1 MRRLAI
7 ATAILLFI
15 GFVPLSSEHDSLR
28 VGSKKFTESVVVGEC
43 IRVLIEDTGADAFHF
58 RELGGTK
65 LVFQSLVNGEIDV
78 YPEYTGTIREE
89 ILAGESVQSL
99 DDMRAALRARGVEMS
114 VSLGFNNTYALAMVR
129 PRAQE
134 LGITRISDL
143 SRHPNLVFGFSNEF
157 MDREDGWPNL
167 QRHYDIQPNNVSGL
181 DHDLAYRQ
189 LKLGAIDVIDA
200 YSTDAKIQVHDLV
213 LLEDDREYFP
223 RYDAVLLYRS
233 DLKSSNT
240 SVVDSILRLA
250 GLIDENAMTEMNARV
265 EVDGVPESR
274 AAADF
279 VQRQLGVTSE
289 VKSESRTRRIMNRTL
304 EHLELVRKSLI
315 PAILLAI
322 PLGIIA
328 VKTPRIEG
336 LVLGFVSVIQ
346 TIPALALLVI
356 LMPLMAYFGLSSI
369 GLGSSTAVTA
379 LLLYSLLPIVRN
391 THSGLRSIAPSHQEA
406 AHALGLPPYYRLIHI
421 ELPLATPSILAGI
434 KTAAV
439 MNVGF
444 ATLGALIG
452 AGGYGQ
458 PIVTGIRLNDT
469 ATILEGAIPAA
480 ALALGVQFGF
490 ELAERLWLPHAK

>member
-1 MRRLAI
+1 M
-7 ATAILLFI
+7 
-15 GFVPLSSEHDSLR
+15 
-28 VGSKKFTESVVVGEC
+28 
-43 IRVLIEDTGADAFHF
+43 
-58 RELGGTK
+58 
-65 LVFQSLVNGEIDV
+65 
-78 YPEYTGTIREE
+78 
-89 ILAGESVQSL
+89 
-99 DDMRAALRARGVEMS
+99 
-114 VSLGFNNTYALAMVR
+114 
-129 PRAQE
+129 
-134 LGITRISDL
+134 
-143 SRHPNLVFGFSNEF
+143 
-157 MDREDGWPNL
+157 
-167 QRHYDIQPNNVSGL
+167 
-181 DHDLAYRQ
+181 
-189 LKLGAIDVIDA
+189 GAIDVIDA
-200 YSTDAKIQVHDLV
+200 YSTDAKIQVHGLI

-233 DLKSSNT
+233 DLQSRNPL
-240 SVVDSILRLA
+240 VVDSILRLA
-250 GLIDENAMTEMNARV
+250 DSIDENAMTEMNARV

-279 VQRQLGVTSE
+279 VQRKLGATSE
-289 VKSESRTRRIMNRTL
+289 VQSDSRTGRIVDRTL

-322 PLGIIA
+322 PLGILA
-328 VKTPRIEG
+328 VKLRRMEG
-336 LVLGFVSVIQ
+336 LVLGVVSVIQ

-356 LMPLMAYFGLSSI
+356 LMPLMAYLGLSSI

-391 THSGLRSIAPSHQEA
+391 THSGLRSISPSHQEA
-406 AHALGLPPYYRLIHI
+406 ALALGLPSYYRLIHI

-480 ALALGVQFGF
+480 ALALVVQFGF